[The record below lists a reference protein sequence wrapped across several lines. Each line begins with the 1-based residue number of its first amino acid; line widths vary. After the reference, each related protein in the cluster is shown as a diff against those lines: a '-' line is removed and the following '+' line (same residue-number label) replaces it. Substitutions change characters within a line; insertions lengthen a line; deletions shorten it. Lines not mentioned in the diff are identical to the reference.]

1 MSNFDGGTCED
12 VSCNDIYEE
21 KACKDAGCT
30 FDEDM
35 YICYNDTG
43 KACSTYSSF
52 SSCPPNRC
60 IFNYDEVRKHVCGCS
75 PSILLPP
82 PPPSIFS
89 PFVFFCSQVVATHV
103 CHCGGKSPVASG
115 WADEHKQTNVR
126 NLSRLCTCDPVASP
140 QLQGSNKGTCQE
152 KSCKDMQGKEECLA
166 LAGCQ
171 YVDSA
176 GICFKDTGKPCS
188 QYTDYADCPE
198 TRCSWAAGASGKE
211 ECEPRVSH
219 RKKWGGAERSSEKQ

>member
-75 PSILLPP
+75 PSFLLPP
-82 PPPSIFS
+82 PPPLLFLS
-89 PFVFFCSQVVATHV
+89 FCFLLQ
-103 CHCGGKSPVASG
+103 SG
-115 WADEHKQTNVR
+115 SGDACVSLRWQ
-126 NLSRLCTCDPVASP
+126 
-140 QLQGSNKGTCQE
+140 
-152 KSCKDMQGKEECLA
+152 
-166 LAGCQ
+166 
-171 YVDSA
+171 
-176 GICFKDTGKPCS
+176 KPC
-188 QYTDYADCPE
+188 
-198 TRCSWAAGASGKE
+198 RIGLG
-211 ECEPRVSH
+211 R
-219 RKKWGGAERSSEKQ
+219 